1 MSVNRL
7 EFANRL
13 VATLPQG
20 LATMMN
26 PYREWSSDDLLGNT
40 PEARVLRLAEHLSGE
55 HAYVLVGEAPGYR
68 GCRVSGIAFTSEKLL
83 LKGAIPRVSTP
94 LGRLSSRRLP
104 WAEASATIVWESL
117 NLLGIAD
124 RTILW
129 NAVQLHPFNA
139 GNPFSNRR
147 PTFEE
152 VQFGSE
158 GIRMLRDEFPLATF
172 IAIGEVSAGAI
183 AAAGVESP
191 TRVRHPS
198 FGGKTE
204 FVAGLTAAI
213 KARLYPGT

>member
-83 LKGAIPRVSTP
+83 LNGVIPRVTRP
-94 LGRLSSRRLP
+94 PGRLSDRRLP
-104 WAEASATIVWESL
+104 WSEASATIVWETL
-117 NLLGIAD
+117 NVLGIAEN
-124 RTILW
+124 TVLW
-129 NAVQLHPFNA
+129 NAVPLHPFLA
-139 GNPFSNRR
+139 GNPFSNRQ
-147 PTFEE
+147 PTREE
-152 VQFGSE
+152 VELGLD
-158 GIRMLRDEFPLATF
+158 GIRLLRDELPTAKF
-172 IAIGEVSAGAI
+172 IAIGEVSARAI
-183 AAAGVESP
+183 AAVGIESRM
-191 TRVRHPS
+191 RVRHPS
-198 FGGKTE
+198 FGGKSE
-204 FVAGLTAAI
+204 FVSGLATAI
-213 KARLYPGT
+213 ENG